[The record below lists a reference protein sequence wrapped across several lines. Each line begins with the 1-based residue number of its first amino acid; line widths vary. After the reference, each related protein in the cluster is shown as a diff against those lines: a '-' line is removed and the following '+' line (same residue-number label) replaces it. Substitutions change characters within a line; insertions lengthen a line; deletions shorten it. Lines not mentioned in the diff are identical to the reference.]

1 VSSSRTILLVEDNPL
16 DVDLT
21 LRAFARAQSDVPI
34 EVARDG
40 EEVLAFIPR
49 WEAGA
54 CLPLVILLDLNLP
67 RASGLEVLRQ
77 LKANPVSQMIP
88 VVTLS
93 TSAALQDIQAAY
105 RLGANSYLVKSIDF
119 DRFVRA
125 AALLA
130 TYWTKTNQPP
140 I

>member
-1 VSSSRTILLVEDNPL
+1 VSPHRSILLVEDNPL

-21 LRAFARAQSDVPI
+21 LRAFARAQNSVPI
-34 EVARDG
+34 DVARDG

-54 CLPLVILLDLNLP
+54 ALPLVILLDLNLP

-77 LKANPVSQMIP
+77 LKANPVSQLIP
-88 VVTLS
+88 VATLS
-93 TSAALQDIQAAY
+93 TSCAFQDIQTAY
-105 RLGANSYLVKSIDF
+105 RFGASSYLVKSIDF
-119 DRFVRA
+119 DRFVEA
-125 AALLA
+125 AALFA
-130 TYWTKTNQPP
+130 NYWTKVNQPP